1 MVNVQWTVCCFLAV
15 IVYVSEAVTLKPG
28 RRVCPVTKLFN
39 QIVPMK
45 QTYKKPVY
53 HSNCRSLGIPCK
65 GKKLLYKTATRTV
78 FYRRMIHDT
87 VRICCPGWKRQNSR
101 RHLGCMEPICSGGC
115 QNGGTCVGPEQCA
128 CLKQFTGSSCE
139 RDVDECLMKTHTCQ
153 HLCNNT
159 YGNYECACYDGF
171 RLTEGR
177 NCVFCPLCNPAFE
190 EMMNKV
196 NDLQTRV
203 IFVEK
208 EKDDLRGN
216 LTLLEGRYE
225 QTINIVAEVKQAT
238 IGTRTAPPTST
249 TTTPAPTTTPTSTT
263 TTAPTTTTTTA
274 PTTTPTTTIDP
285 FDQPYNDVGYLIN
298 SLSEQ
303 ISLLEERMADCECTQ
318 GGRGRGYDS
327 RYGYNRPRGGRHRG
341 TIEK

>member
-1 MVNVQWTVCCFLAV
+1 MKMVNVQSIVYCVLAV
-15 IVYVSEAVTLKPG
+15 VVYVSEAVTLRPG
-28 RRVCPVTKLFN
+28 RRVCPMSKLFN
-39 QIVPMK
+39 EIVPMK
-45 QTYKKPVY
+45 QTYRKPVY
-53 HSNCRSLGIPCK
+53 HSNCKGLVTPCK
-65 GKKLLYKTATRTV
+65 DKKMYYKTATRTV
-78 FYRRMIHDT
+78 FYRRMVHDT
-87 VRICCPGWKRQNSR
+87 VRICCPGWKRQNR
-101 RHLGCMEPICSGGC
+101 HRHLGCMEPICTGGC

-153 HLCNNT
+153 HLCKNT
-159 YGNYECACYDGF
+159 YGNYECSCYDGF

-177 NCVFCPLCNPAFE
+177 NCAFCPLCNPVFE

-225 QTINIVAEVKQAT
+225 QAIDIVAEVKQAT
-238 IGTRTAPPTST
+238 IGTRTAPPTS
-249 TTTPAPTTTPTSTT
+249 S
-263 TTAPTTTTTTA
+263 TTTTTTVTM
-274 PTTTPTTTIDP
+274 TTTPTTTSTTTTPTTTPPTTTADP
-285 FDQPYNDVGYLIN
+285 YGQPYNDVSYLIN

-303 ISLLEERMADCECTQ
+303 ISLLEERMADCECTRGG
-318 GGRGRGYDS
+318 GGRGRGYDVG
-327 RYGYNRPRGGRHRG
+327 YGYRRRGGRH
-341 TIEK
+341 